1 MKAKLVGVLVFF
13 NEENLS
19 GEKYSIH
26 MSDEKNFELQS
37 SFKLFTVV
45 VVSLSSISLDNLSPK
60 WFK

>member
-1 MKAKLVGVLVFF
+1 MKVKLVGVLVFF

-19 GEKYSIH
+19 GEKYSFH

-45 VVSLSSISLDNLSPK
+45 VVSLSSISLDNQSPE